1 MPDQDGGEQWDVGY
15 AFAMAFATLLLIIV
29 GITLYEVVARYIFA
43 SPTIWAN
50 ELSLFLSATV
60 FLVSGVYVMWRDEHL
75 RISVFYDLVSHRL
88 QRLFDAVSLACVL
101 IFCGGLAWFGFPT
114 AWRALITWERFGT
127 AWNPPIPA
135 ILKPLIVI
143 VALMMAVLAIVN
155 FVRNGR
161 RPPVEDERIM

>member
-1 MPDQDGGEQWDVGY
+1 MPDQNDEQKDVGY
-15 AFAMAFATLLLIIV
+15 APAVAFATLLLIIV

-50 ELSLFLSATV
+50 ELSLFLSATI

-75 RISVFYDLVSHRL
+75 RISVIYDAVPARMR
-88 QRLFDAVSLACVL
+88 RLFDAVTLVCVL
-101 IFCGGLAWFGFPT
+101 VFCGGLAWFGFPT
-114 AWRALITWERFGT
+114 AWRALVTWERFGT

-135 ILKPLIVI
+135 VLKPLVVV
-143 VALMMAVLAIVN
+143 VATVMAVLAIVN

-161 RPPVEDERIM
+161 RHPPVEDERII